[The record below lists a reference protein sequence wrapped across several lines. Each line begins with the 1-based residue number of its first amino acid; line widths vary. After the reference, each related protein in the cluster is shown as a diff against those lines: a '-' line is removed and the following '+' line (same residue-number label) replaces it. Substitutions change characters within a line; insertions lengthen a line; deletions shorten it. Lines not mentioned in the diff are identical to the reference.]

1 MNRIAIL
8 LVFLLQFISCKDNN
22 NEKMV
27 APSTGRFNELL
38 VVISESDWDGEVGFA
53 LKEVLTREVLG
64 LPQPEPQFSIIRID
78 FKMYDGLL
86 KRTRNILVVKMG
98 KENNF
103 SIEKNLFSSPQVV
116 INISGVSK
124 ENIINL
130 IKENADQIINSY
142 KQSDLVALRKK
153 PSDPLIPNKDIRFFT
168 KQGFEFNIPNNFDKV
183 DDSDVFLWYRNETY
197 NPGVDINGS
206 MNIIA
211 YTVPLN
217 YPFEQV
223 KDSISVIRNKIGKE
237 QIPGPFEN
245 TYMITEAAYTP
256 HVFDSRFGDLRA
268 YKVLGKWE
276 IKDAFM
282 AGPFIS
288 YFVEDPIN
296 HRLIVAEGF
305 VYAPS
310 VNKRDYM
317 FELEAIIGT
326 IKLSKK

>member
-1 MNRIAIL
+1 MKKIAFFIVSL
-8 LVFLLQFISCKDNN
+8 LLFISCGENN
-22 NEKMV
+22 NKKMV

-38 VVISESDWDGEVGFA
+38 VVISESDWDGDVGFA

-64 LPQPEPQFSIIRID
+64 LPQPESQFSIIRIEP
-78 FKMYDGLL
+78 KMYEGLL
-86 KRTRNILVVKMG
+86 KRTRNIMIVQSG
-98 KENNF
+98 NENNF
-103 SIEKNLFSSPQVV
+103 SIKKDEFAAPQVV
-116 INISGVSK
+116 ININGVNK
-124 ENIINL
+124 ESIIKL
-130 IKENADQIINSY
+130 IKENADQIISSY
-142 KQSDLVALRKK
+142 KQSDLVALRKN
-153 PSDPLIPNKDIRFFT
+153 PSHPPILNKKVHFFT

-211 YTVPLN
+211 YTVPLD
-217 YPFEQV
+217 YPFENV
-223 KDSISVIRNKIGKE
+223 KDSISVIRNKVGKE
-237 QIPGPFEN
+237 QIPGPYDG
-245 TYMITEAAYTP
+245 TYMITEQAYTP
-256 HVFDSRFGDLRA
+256 HVFDAKFGDLRA

-288 YFVEDPIN
+288 YIVEDPLN
-296 HRLIVAEGF
+296 KRLVVAEGF

-326 IKLSKK
+326 LKLSKK